1 MIADRTYRIDH
12 VDPTNQWS
20 HYIVKIAFE
29 KKTESHKTSD
39 YRWIKATPN
48 QVAIR
53 VFDSIGQ
60 EHYSH
65 MRNIVRVNGRVTEAK
80 LIEIAD
86 NLEFAFLD
94 HIEPMITPDIKV
106 GDKANFEQNVVVL
119 TKL

>member
-1 MIADRTYRIDH
+1 MIADRTYRIDY
-12 VDPTNQWS
+12 VDATNQWS
-20 HYIVKIAFE
+20 HNIVKIAFE
-29 KKTESHKTSD
+29 KKTEAHKTSD

-60 EHYSH
+60 EHYSE
-65 MRNIVRVNGRVTEAK
+65 MRNIVRVTGRVTESK

-86 NLEFAFLD
+86 SLECAFLD
-94 HIEPMITPDIKV
+94 FIEPLTTNDIKV
-106 GDKANFEQNVVVL
+106 GDKAYFEQNVVTL